1 VYGKDFD
8 FLEEKEK
15 LSKKDFPS
23 KLLCSYMDFVHIFF
37 PTICHAFLSFT
48 IFLNIKKSTRLV
60 QKRILAIKLHPSTS
74 PVFV

>member
-1 VYGKDFD
+1 MYGKDFD

-37 PTICHAFLSFT
+37 L
-48 IFLNIKKSTRLV
+48 
-60 QKRILAIKLHPSTS
+60 Q
-74 PVFV
+74 FVMLFCPLQFSLT